1 MEFHMRPAWMNN
13 AIVDIRLSVI
23 RSSLLALQRQAA
35 KALLPA
41 RLRRLLREL
50 RESQYVSRSPDR
62 VILVDRILPDLS
74 RPGTTVLWVGCRR
87 YTRRYPAMIERR
99 AAVCWT
105 LEIDTAARHWGHPER
120 HTVGDLQKVGTLY
133 PSGYFDVALI
143 NGVFGWGL
151 DTLEGQNEAVE
162 GLARVLKPAGILML
176 GWNTD
181 RSSDPTK
188 LLAIERF
195 FVPSQRSGVERRIVV
210 PGVTHVYDFLSR
222 NNS

>member
-1 MEFHMRPAWMNN
+1 
-13 AIVDIRLSVI
+13 
-23 RSSLLALQRQAA
+23 
-35 KALLPA
+35 
-41 RLRRLLREL
+41 
-50 RESQYVSRSPDR
+50 
-62 VILVDRILPDLS
+62 
-74 RPGTTVLWVGCRR
+74 
-87 YTRRYPAMIERR
+87 MIERR
-99 AAVCWT
+99 GALLDAGDRPRRAPLGSSRTV
-105 LEIDTAARHWGHPER
+105 R
-120 HTVGDLQKVGTLY
+120 VGDLQKVGALH

-151 DTLEGQNEAVE
+151 DTLDGQNEAVE

>member
-1 MEFHMRPAWMNN
+1 MP
-13 AIVDIRLSVI
+13 
-23 RSSLLALQRQAA
+23 LLHRAA
-35 KALLPA
+35 KALLPP
-41 RLRRLLREL
+41 RIHRHLREL
-50 RESQYVSRSPDR
+50 RESRYVSRCPDR
-62 VILVDRILPDLS
+62 AILVDRILPALS
-74 RPGTTVLWVGCRR
+74 TPGTTMLWVGCRR
-87 YTRRYPAMIERR
+87 YTRRYPAMIERQG
-99 AAVCWT
+99 AVCWT
-105 LEIDTAARHWGHPER
+105 LEIDPAARRWGHPER
-120 HTVGDLQKVGTLY
+120 HTVGDLQKVGALY

-151 DTLEGQNEAVE
+151 DTMDGQNEAVE

-210 PGVTHVYDFLSR
+210 PGVTHIYDFLSR
-222 NNS
+222 NN